1 MQLDIYAQETN
12 LLTEKNASLLDEV
25 KQRLKKGEL
34 LSNLEQA
41 GTLHALQVLI
51 ENAIGKAKHTLKF
64 LGQTVPVSAY
74 DVFDSLAAIKII
86 PAEELDQWKAIV
98 GLRNKIVHDYMNIK
112 IELILNFVK
121 NKQYQTIIAF
131 LLQPIVRR

>member
-64 LGQTVPVSAY
+64 LALSA
-74 DVFDSLAAIKII
+74 
-86 PAEELDQWKAIV
+86 
-98 GLRNKIVHDYMNIK
+98 LRKNSAFASH
-112 IELILNFVK
+112 ILGDPKTPSNVANYYK
-121 NKQYQTIIAF
+121 LTPY
-131 LLQPIVRR
+131 